1 MPVLYAMFAYH
12 LEETITAMSETQDS
26 ALMSELMRINTRLT
40 QEGKLGPAA
49 RLGPTAR
56 AVTVREGV
64 AIDGPFAETKEAL
77 LGFYVLNCASREE
90 AVRIAQ
96 DMQKANP
103 SAVYELRPI
112 PLFVPGAAFPMTEA
126 DQSARA

>member
-1 MPVLYAMFAYH
+1 MLYAMFAYH
-12 LEETITAMSETQDS
+12 LEKAITSMTPVQDE
-26 ALMSELMRINTRLT
+26 ALMADILRLNARLT
-40 QEGKLGPAA
+40 EEGKLGPAA

-56 AVTVREGV
+56 AVTVREGM

-77 LGFYVLNCASREE
+77 LGFYVLNCESREE

-96 DMQKANP
+96 EMQRANP

-112 PLFVPGAAFPMTEA
+112 PLYLPGVAFPVTEA
-126 DQSARA
+126 AG

>member
-1 MPVLYAMFAYH
+1 MLYAMFAYH
-12 LEETITAMSETQDS
+12 LEKTITAMSQSDDS
-26 ALMSELMRINTRLT
+26 ALMTNLMRINARLT
-40 QEGKLGPAA
+40 EEGKLVPAA
-49 RLGPTAR
+49 RLGPTAG
-56 AVTVREGV
+56 AFTVREGV

-96 DMQKANP
+96 EMQRANP

-112 PLFVPGAAFPMTEA
+112 PLYVPGVAFPLTEA
-126 DQSARA
+126 D

>member
-1 MPVLYAMFAYH
+1 MLYAMFAYH
-12 LEETITAMSETQDS
+12 LEKTITAMSETQDS

-49 RLGPTAR
+49 RLGPTAG

-112 PLFVPGAAFPMTEA
+112 PLYVPGTAFPMTEA
-126 DQSARA
+126 D